1 MSQKKILL
9 ITPDFPP
16 HRGGIATYLS
26 TLATHFKEQIEVV
39 TQTHV
44 QSQSFDTAADYPIYR
59 KSLFY
64 KWIWPRWLKMV
75 TYLFLYRHHYRL
87 ILVSHLLPVGTAA
100 FFAKKITK
108 VPYILF
114 VHGMDLR
121 LANKTWSK
129 QQLSTQ
135 VLKEAQLV
143 VANSKALATE
153 ITNTYGISDVL
164 VLYPCLSPQNNK
176 SSSVIKDPSVFTL
189 LTVSRLV
196 ERKGH
201 VPVLRALADLKKSGK
216 FSEFIY
222 HIVGIGPME
231 SLLKSLVLEL
241 NLEKHVIFHGSVTDE
256 ARWDLYNSSDLFIM
270 PVSLDPID
278 KEGFGLVF
286 IEAAQAGVPSLST
299 NIEGVDEAIIDGETG
314 ILLADQNRQGLADA
328 IFELYSNK
336 PLRQKLSDN
345 ARKHAQT
352 FLCEVQMKK
361 LEPYL

>member
-16 HRGGIATYLS
+16 HKGGIATYLS
-26 TLATHFKEQIEVV
+26 TLAFYFKTQIEIL
-39 TQTHV
+39 TQTDPQAHD
-44 QSQSFDTAADYPIYR
+44 FDTEVEYPIRR

-64 KWIWPRWLKMV
+64 KWIWPHWLKIV
-75 TYLFLYRHHYRL
+75 TYLFLYRHDYRL

-121 LANKTWSK
+121 LANKTWRK

-143 VANSKALATE
+143 VANSKALAKE
-153 ITNTYGISDVL
+153 ITNTYGVSDVL
-164 VLYPCLSPQNNK
+164 VLYPCLSPQNSK
-176 SSSVIKDPSVFTL
+176 LSPIIKNSSVFTL

-201 VPVLRALADLKKSGK
+201 TPVLHALADLKNSGK
-216 FSEFIY
+216 LSEFIY
-222 HIVGIGPME
+222 HIVGIGPVE

-241 NLEKHVIFHGSVTDE
+241 SLEKHVVFHGSVTDE
-256 ARWDLYNSSDLFIM
+256 ARWNLYNSSDLFIM

-299 NIEGVDEAIIDGETG
+299 NIEGVDEAMPTLPDCK
-314 ILLADQNRQGLADA
+314 IL
-328 IFELYSNK
+328 I
-336 PLRQKLSDN
+336 LSVLLV
-345 ARKHAQT
+345 AR
-352 FLCEVQMKK
+352 
-361 LEPYL
+361 